1 MSRCGILSN
10 SFLHL
15 LRWPYSFCLFF
26 FFDVVHYMIGLCCW
40 TILVNL
46 GWIPL
51 GCGVWSFFVCCWIW
65 FSDILLRIFASIN
78 EVKVL
83 VAQLCPTLCYP
94 MDCSPQFLCPGNSP
108 GKNTGVGYHALLQGI
123 FPTQG
128 LNWGFLIYRQIL
140 YCLSHW
146 GKPVCFL
153 TVEF

>member
-83 VAQLCPTLCYP
+83 VAQLCLTLC
-94 MDCSPQFLCPGNSP
+94 DCSPPGPSVHGILWARILEWVAMASSRESSQPRNWTQVSPLQVDSLPSEPP
-108 GKNTGVGYHALLQGI
+108 GKPWPIVSYA
-123 FPTQG
+123 
-128 LNWGFLIYRQIL
+128 
-140 YCLSHW
+140 
-146 GKPVCFL
+146 
-153 TVEF
+153 